1 MKHIKESVSISRIR
15 RRYLLL
21 TLLFSGLFIQS
32 KEQTELIIKG
42 KVTDENNNP
51 LPNASIQ
58 VKDTSIYSL
67 TDSNGNYSI
76 KISKKAKVLIFSY
89 VGYDTQ
95 KITISKNTTTINVV
109 MKIAND
115 NLEDVVVTSYST
127 KKKTTI
133 TGSVQSINAAPLA
146 YYPGD
151 KIANEEIYQEQYNTE
166 SYNTIRENDFLSV
179 KENPLSTF
187 SIDVD
192 AASYTNTRRYLNSG
206 NLPPQ
211 DAVRIEEFINYFDY
225 KYPQP
230 KGNHPFEIHTE
241 ASDCPWNPKHQL
253 IQIGLQGKTI
263 SFDKMPPINL
273 VFLIDVSGSMDD
285 PNKLPL
291 VKKTLQ
297 LLVAQLRSTDHI
309 SLTVYAGAAGVVLP
323 STSGNEK
330 EKIIEAIDQLN
341 AGGSTAGGEG
351 IQLAYKVAKEN
362 FIKNG
367 INRVILATDGDF
379 NVGVS
384 SDAEMTRLIES
395 KRDDGIFLTVL
406 GFGMG
411 NYKDSKME
419 SIADNGNGNYFYID
433 NIEEAQKVLVTQIDG
448 TLCTIAKDV
457 KIQIEFNPTKVKSY
471 RLVGYENRL
480 LKKEDFNNDKKDA
493 GELGAGHTVTA
504 LYEIVPV
511 DGKDDPS
518 GKVDEL
524 KYQQT
529 QVKTSSSNEKEFL
542 TIKFR
547 YKNPT
552 DTVSKLIVH
561 TVMDK
566 KIKLDESSD
575 NFRFAAAVATF
586 GMLLHDSKFKGDATY
601 DSVLKWANEAKGKDS
616 EGYRA
621 EFIKLVKTASLLT
634 PPLQKKED

>member
-1 MKHIKESVSISRIR
+1 MRQLKKTASTSYIR
-15 RRYLLL
+15 RRCLLL

-42 KVTDENNNP
+42 KVVDNNNNS
-51 LPNASIQ
+51 LYGVI
-58 VKDTSIYSL
+58 VKGKNTSITTS
-67 TDSNGNYSI
+67 TDKEGLYSI
-76 KISKKAKVLIFSY
+76 KIPSSTKKLTFHY
-89 VGYDTQ
+89 VGFA
-95 KITISKNTTTINVV
+95 IEEATINGRTEINIT
-109 MKIAND
+109 MHENKEKKSMEMQGIIAGGNKKVKYK
-115 NLEDVVVTSYST
+115 NINTPATSYS
-127 KKKTTI
+127 
-133 TGSVQSINAAPLA
+133 A
-146 YYPGD
+146 D
-151 KIANEEIYQEQYNTE
+151 MIATEEIYQEQYNTE

-263 SFDKMPPINL
+263 AFDKMPPINL

-575 NFRFAAAVATF
+575 NFRFAAAVASF

-601 DSVLKWANEAKGKDS
+601 DSVLKWATEAKGKDS

-634 PPLQKKED
+634 PSSQKSED